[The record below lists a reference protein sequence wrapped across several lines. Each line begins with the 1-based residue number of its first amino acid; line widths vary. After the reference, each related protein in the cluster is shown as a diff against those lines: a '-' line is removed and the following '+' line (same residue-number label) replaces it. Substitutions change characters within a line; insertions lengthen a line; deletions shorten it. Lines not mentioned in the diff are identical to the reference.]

1 MPHRHRRPSTATT
14 PFTCSR
20 TAHRPHL
27 ASFGLLTVLALVLA
41 LSLSSCSGTP
51 SAAERGPI
59 AVHRAPQADLVLP
72 ATDAEGA
79 IAASAALFAS
89 AHVAVLS
96 GPGSVEQAGE
106 LAESLAVPVF
116 LVENAEGQAALEAQG
131 APEADQQPEAPA
143 AEGALAAEF
152 ERLGVQHTLLVG
164 TAKPTW
170 LSGEAEE
177 YPPAQ
182 GQESAQS
189 GSAAQPAGTDQPTQ
203 TGSTY
208 PTPADIHYLPATTT
222 APFPVITDGANPA
235 TLATVRAAGGAV
247 VESDPDPRASS
258 ATIQALAGS
267 AAAAAS
273 FGVDLPNL
281 SWQLAAVRTGTE
293 LPGGGQLVLEGK
305 RYVALYGSPV
315 TAALGVLGEQGVE
328 ETAARADA
336 HAQPYRA
343 LTEDTVIPAMELIV
357 TVAAGQPGDDG
368 NYSHEWDPDIFVPY
382 IETAARH
389 GQYVVL
395 DFQPGRSSFP
405 EQVKR
410 YEKLL
415 RYPNVGIA
423 LDPEWRLGPEDFPL
437 ERIGHVEI
445 AEVNETVR
453 WLADFVR
460 ENQLPQKAV
469 ILHQFQV
476 QMLRDVDQLDR
487 SRAEVALVI
496 HADGQGSQAAKQDT
510 WRTLHAHAPAGVAWG
525 WKNFYDED
533 KPMLTPEE
541 TYTQV
546 EPMPAFVSYQ

>member
-14 PFTCSR
+14 PFTFSR
-20 TAHRPHL
+20 TARRPHL
-27 ASFGLLTVLALVLA
+27 AAFGLLTALALVLA
-41 LSLSSCSGTP
+41 LSLSSCSGEP
-51 SAAERGPI
+51 SAEERGPI
-59 AVHRAPQADLVLP
+59 AVHRAPTADLVLP

-89 AHVAVLS
+89 SHVAVLS
-96 GPGSVEQAGE
+96 GPDSVEQAGG
-106 LAESLAVPVF
+106 LAKSLGVPVF
-116 LVENAEGQAALEAQG
+116 PAENAEAKPGAQG
-131 APEADQQPEAPA
+131 GPEADQQPEAQA
-143 AEGALAAEF
+143 SGNALAAEF
-152 ERLGVQHTLLVG
+152 ERLGVQHTFLVG
-164 TAKPTW
+164 TAKPDW

-182 GQESAQS
+182 GQESAQPDGTAQPS
-189 GSAAQPAGTDQPTQ
+189 GSA
-203 TGSTY
+203 Y

-222 APFPVITDGANPA
+222 APFPAITDGANPA

-247 VESDPDPRASS
+247 VESSPDPRASS

-267 AAAAAS
+267 EAVVAS

-281 SWQLAAVRTGTE
+281 SWQLAAARTGTE

-328 ETAARADA
+328 ETVARADA

-382 IETAARH
+382 IEAAARH

-405 EQVKR
+405 EQIKR

-460 ENQLPQKAV
+460 ENRLPQKVV

-476 QMLRDVDQLDR
+476 QMLRDIDQLDQ

-496 HADGQGSQAAKQDT
+496 HADGQGSQPAKQDT
-510 WRTLHAHAPAGVAWG
+510 WRTLHSHAPAGVAWG

-546 EPMPAFVSYQ
+546 EPIPAFVSYQ

>member
-267 AAAAAS
+267 AAAVAS

>member
-14 PFTCSR
+14 PFTLSR
-20 TAHRPHL
+20 TARRPHL
-27 ASFGLLTVLALVLA
+27 AAFGLLTVLALVLA
-41 LSLSSCSGTP
+41 LSLSSCSGEP

-72 ATDAEGA
+72 AADAEGA
-79 IAASAALFAS
+79 IAASAALFVS

-96 GPGSVEQAGE
+96 GPDSVEQAGE
-106 LAESLAVPVF
+106 LAQSLGVPVF
-116 LVENAEGQAALEAQG
+116 LVENAEAQPEAQG
-131 APEADQQPEAPA
+131 AREGDRHPGAPA
-143 AEGALAAEF
+143 AGNALAAEF

-164 TAKPTW
+164 TAKPAW

-177 YPPAQ
+177 YPPAAGQ
-182 GQESAQS
+182 GASQPAES
-189 GSAAQPAGTDQPTQ
+189 AQPAGTAQPTQ
-203 TGSTY
+203 TGPTHL
-208 PTPADIHYLPATTT
+208 TPADIHYLPATTT
-222 APFPVITDGANPA
+222 APFPAITDGANPA

-247 VESDPDPRASS
+247 VESHPDPRASS

-267 AAAAAS
+267 AAAVAS
-273 FGVDLPNL
+273 FGVDLPDL
-281 SWQLAAVRTGTE
+281 SWQVAAARSGTE

-382 IETAARH
+382 IEAAARH

-460 ENQLPQKAV
+460 ENQLPQKVV

-476 QMLRDVDQLDR
+476 QMLRDVDQLDQ

-496 HADGQGSQAAKQDT
+496 HADGQGSQPAKQDT
-510 WRTLHAHAPAGVAWG
+510 WRTLHSHAPAGVAWG

-546 EPMPAFVSYQ
+546 EPTPAFVSYQ

>member
-14 PFTCSR
+14 PFTLSR
-20 TAHRPHL
+20 TAHRPRL
-27 ASFGLLTVLALVLA
+27 AAFGLLTVLALVLA
-41 LSLSSCSGTP
+41 LSLSSCSGEP

-72 ATDAEGA
+72 AADVEGA

-89 AHVAVLS
+89 AQLAVLS

-106 LAESLAVPVF
+106 LAQSLGVPVF
-116 LVENAEGQAALEAQG
+116 LVENAEGQPEAQG
-131 APEADQQPEAPA
+131 APEAPA
-143 AEGALAAEF
+143 AGNALATEF

-164 TAKPTW
+164 TAKPAW

-177 YPPAQ
+177 YPPAE

-189 GSAAQPAGTDQPTQ
+189 TESAQPASTGQPTQ
-203 TGSTY
+203 TGSAY
-208 PTPADIHYLPATTT
+208 PTPADIHYLPAVTT
-222 APFPVITDGANPA
+222 APFPAITDGANPA

-247 VESDPDPRASS
+247 VESHPDPRASS

-267 AAAAAS
+267 AAAVAS

-281 SWQLAAVRTGTE
+281 SWQLAAARTGTE

-328 ETAARADA
+328 ETAARAA
-336 HAQPYRA
+336 EHAQPYRA

-382 IETAARH
+382 IEAAARH

-460 ENQLPQKAV
+460 AHQLPQKVV

-476 QMLRDVDQLDR
+476 QMLRDVDQLDQ

-510 WRTLHAHAPAGVAWG
+510 WRTLHSYALAGVAWG

-546 EPMPAFVSYQ
+546 EPTPAFVSYQ

>member
-1 MPHRHRRPSTATT
+1 MPHRHRRS
-14 PFTCSR
+14 
-20 TAHRPHL
+20 HL
-27 ASFGLLTVLALVLA
+27 ASLTLLAVLALVLA
-41 LSLSSCSGTP
+41 LGLSSCSSAP
-51 SAAERGPI
+51 SAQERGPI
-59 AVHRAPQADLVLP
+59 AVHRAPTADLVLP
-72 ATDAEGA
+72 VADMEGA
-79 IAASAALFAS
+79 LAASATLFAS
-89 AHVAVLS
+89 ARLAVVS
-96 GPGSVEQAGE
+96 GPDSVEQAGE
-106 LAESLAVPVF
+106 LAESLGVPVF
-116 LVENAEGQAALEAQG
+116 PVGNAQAHVAPLAPQG
-131 APEADQQPEAPA
+131 GAQPEAPI
-143 AEGALAAEF
+143 AESALAAEF
-152 ERLGVQHTLLVG
+152 ERLGVTHTLLVG
-164 TAKPTW
+164 TAAPAW
-170 LSGEAEE
+170 FSGTVEE
-177 YPPAQ
+177 YR
-182 GQESAQS
+182 
-189 GSAAQPAGTDQPTQ
+189 
-203 TGSTY
+203 Y
-208 PTPADIHYLPATTT
+208 PLTPADFHYLPATTT
-222 APFPVITDGANPA
+222 APFPVITDGANSA

-247 VESDPDPRASS
+247 VESGPDPRARS
-258 ATIQALAGS
+258 ATIRALAGS
-267 AAAAAS
+267 EAAVAS

-281 SWQLAAVRTGTE
+281 SWQLAAARTGTE
-293 LPGGGQLVLEGK
+293 LPGGGQLVLDGK

-328 ETAARADA
+328 ETVARAAA

-343 LTEDTVIPAMELIV
+343 LTEDAVIPALELIV
-357 TVAAGQPGDDG
+357 TVAAGQAGDDG
-368 NYSHEWDPDIFVPY
+368 NYSHEWDPDIFIPY
-382 IETAARH
+382 IEEAARH

-423 LDPEWRLGPEDFPL
+423 LDPEWRLGPDDFPL

-445 AEVNETVR
+445 SEVNETIN

-460 ENQLPQKAV
+460 ENQLPQKVV

-510 WRTLHAHAPAGVAWG
+510 WHTLHSYAPAGVAWG

-533 KPMLTPEE
+533 TPMLTPEE

-546 EPMPAFVSYQ
+546 EPTPAFVSYQ

>member
-1 MPHRHRRPSTATT
+1 MPHSHRRPSTTT
-14 PFTCSR
+14 PFTDSH
-20 TAHRPHL
+20 TARRPHP
-27 ASFGLLTVLALVLA
+27 AAFGLLTGLAVVLA
-41 LSLSSCSGTP
+41 LSLSSCGSSP
-51 SAAERGPI
+51 SVAERGPI
-59 AVHRAPQADLVLP
+59 AVHRAPAADLVLP
-72 ATDAEGA
+72 AADMEGA
-79 IAASAALFAS
+79 LAASAALFAS
-89 AHVAVLS
+89 AQLAVVS
-96 GPGSVEQAGE
+96 GPGFVEEAGK
-106 LAESLAVPVF
+106 LAESLGVPVF
-116 LVENAEGQAALEAQG
+116 PVENVET
-131 APEADQQPEAPA
+131 QPEASTA
-143 AEGALAAEF
+143 GSALAAEF
-152 ERLGVQHTLLVG
+152 ERLGVTRTLLVG
-164 TAKPTW
+164 TAAPAW
-170 LSGEAEE
+170 LGGEAEE
-177 YPPAQ
+177 YPPAEGQ
-182 GQESAQS
+182 GSVQS
-189 GSAAQPAGTDQPTQ
+189 TDTAQPTHPK
-203 TGSTY
+203 
-208 PTPADIHYLPATTT
+208 PADFHYLPATTT
-222 APFPVITDGANPA
+222 ASFPVVTDGANPA

-247 VESDPDPRASS
+247 VASDPDPRASS

-267 AAAAAS
+267 EAAVAS
-273 FGVDLPNL
+273 FGIDLPNL
-281 SWQLAAVRTGTE
+281 SWQLAAARTGTE
-293 LPGGGQLVLEGK
+293 LPGGGQLVLDGK

-328 ETAARADA
+328 ETAARADT
-336 HAQPYRA
+336 HAQPYRE
-343 LTEDTVIPAMELIV
+343 LTEDTVIPALELIV
-357 TVAAGQPGDDG
+357 TVAAGQAGDDG
-368 NYSHEWDPDIFVPY
+368 NYSHEWDPDIFIPY
-382 IETAARH
+382 IEAAARH

-423 LDPEWRLGPEDFPL
+423 LDPEWRLGPDDFPL

-460 ENQLPQKAV
+460 ENQLPQKVV

-476 QMLRDVDQLDR
+476 QMLRDVDQLDQ

-510 WRTLHAHAPAGVAWG
+510 WRTLHSHAPAGVAWG

-546 EPMPAFVSYQ
+546 EPTPAFVSYQ

>member
-20 TAHRPHL
+20 TARRPHL

-41 LSLSSCSGTP
+41 LSLSSCSGAP

-96 GPGSVEQAGE
+96 DPGSVGQAGE
-106 LAESLAVPVF
+106 LAQSLGVPVF
-116 LVENAEGQAALEAQG
+116 LVENAEAQG
-131 APEADQQPEAPA
+131 TK
-143 AEGALAAEF
+143 GALAAEF

-164 TAKPTW
+164 TAKPAW
-170 LSGEAEE
+170 LSGGADE
-177 YPPAQ
+177 YPPAA
-182 GQESAQS
+182 GRESAQS
-189 GSAAQPAGTDQPTQ
+189 GSAAQPAGTDQPAQ
-203 TGSTY
+203 TG
-208 PTPADIHYLPATTT
+208 PTHPAPTDIHYLPATTT
-222 APFPVITDGANPA
+222 AAFPVITDGANPA

-247 VESDPDPRASS
+247 VESGPDPRASS
-258 ATIQALAGS
+258 ATIQALAGR
-267 AAAAAS
+267 AAAVAS

-281 SWQLAAVRTGTE
+281 SWQLAAARTGTE

-328 ETAARADA
+328 ETATRAA
-336 HAQPYRA
+336 EHAQPYRA
-343 LTEDTVIPAMELIV
+343 LTQDTVIPAMELIV
-357 TVAAGQPGDDG
+357 TVAAGAAGDDG

-382 IETAARH
+382 IEAAARH

-460 ENQLPQKAV
+460 ENQLPQKVV

-476 QMLRDVDQLDR
+476 QMLRDVDQLDQ

-510 WRTLHAHAPAGVAWG
+510 WRTLHSYAPAGVAWG

>member
-20 TAHRPHL
+20 TARRPHL

-41 LSLSSCSGTP
+41 LSLSSCSGEP

-96 GPGSVEQAGE
+96 GPGTVEQAGE
-106 LAESLAVPVF
+106 LAQSLGVPVF
-116 LVENAEGQAALEAQG
+116 LVENAEAQG
-131 APEADQQPEAPA
+131 TK
-143 AEGALAAEF
+143 GALAAEF
-152 ERLGVQHTLLVG
+152 ERLGVQHTFLVG
-164 TAKPTW
+164 TAKPAW
-170 LSGEAEE
+170 LSGEADE
-177 YPPAQ
+177 YPPAE
-182 GQESAQS
+182 GQESDQS
-189 GSAAQPAGTDQPTQ
+189 TNPM
-203 TGSTY
+203 
-208 PTPADIHYLPATTT
+208 PADFNYLPATTT
-222 APFPVITDGANPA
+222 AAFPVITDGANPA

-247 VESDPDPRASS
+247 VESHPDPRASS

-267 AAAAAS
+267 GAAVAS

-281 SWQLAAVRTGTE
+281 SWQLAAARTGTE

-328 ETAARADA
+328 ETAARAA
-336 HAQPYRA
+336 EHAQPYRA

-382 IETAARH
+382 IEAAARH

-445 AEVNETVR
+445 AEVNETVQ

-460 ENQLPQKAV
+460 ENQLPQKVV

-476 QMLRDVDQLDR
+476 QMLRDVDQLDQ

-510 WRTLHAHAPAGVAWG
+510 WRTLHSHAPAGVAWG

>member
-222 APFPVITDGANPA
+222 APFPFITDGANPA

-267 AAAAAS
+267 AAAVAS

>member
-14 PFTCSR
+14 PFTDSH
-20 TAHRPHL
+20 TARRAHP
-27 ASFGLLTVLALVLA
+27 AAFGLLTVLALVLA
-41 LSLSSCSGTP
+41 LSLSSCSGEP
-51 SAAERGPI
+51 SVEERGPI
-59 AVHRAPQADLVLP
+59 AVHRAPTADLVLP

-89 AHVAVLS
+89 AQLAVLS

-106 LAESLAVPVF
+106 LAESLGVPVF
-116 LVENAEGQAALEAQG
+116 PVGNAET
-131 APEADQQPEAPA
+131 QPEASTA
-143 AEGALAAEF
+143 GSTLAAEF

-164 TAKPTW
+164 TPKPAW
-170 LSGEAEE
+170 LNGEAEE
-177 YPPAQ
+177 YQPAESRESAPPA
-182 GQESAQS
+182 ESAQPDGTAQPS
-189 GSAAQPAGTDQPTQ
+189 GSAHPAPSDF
-203 TGSTY
+203 
-208 PTPADIHYLPATTT
+208 HYLPATT
-222 APFPVITDGANPA
+222 ASFPVVTDGANPA

-247 VESDPDPRASS
+247 VESSPDPRASS
-258 ATIQALAGS
+258 ATIQALAGGE
-267 AAAAAS
+267 AAVAS

-281 SWQLAAVRTGTE
+281 SWQLAAARTGTE
-293 LPGGGQLVLEGK
+293 LPGGGQLVLDGK

-328 ETAARADA
+328 ETAARADM

-357 TVAAGQPGDDG
+357 TVAAGQAGDDG
-368 NYSHEWDPDIFVPY
+368 NYSHEWDPDIFIPY
-382 IETAARH
+382 IEAAARH

-423 LDPEWRLGPEDFPL
+423 LDPEWRLGPDDFPL

-460 ENQLPQKAV
+460 ENQLPQKVV

-476 QMLRDVDQLDR
+476 QMLRDVDQLDQ

-510 WRTLHAHAPAGVAWG
+510 WRTLHSHAPAGVAWG

-546 EPMPAFVSYQ
+546 EPTPAFVSYQ

>member
-143 AEGALAAEF
+143 AGGALAAEF

-164 TAKPTW
+164 TAKPAW
-170 LSGEAEE
+170 LSGEADE

-182 GQESAQS
+182 GEESDQS
-189 GSAAQPAGTDQPTQ
+189 TNPV
-203 TGSTY
+203 
-208 PTPADIHYLPATTT
+208 PADFDYLPATTT
-222 APFPVITDGANPA
+222 APFPAITDGANPA

-247 VESDPDPRASS
+247 VESHPDPRASS
-258 ATIQALAGS
+258 ATIQALVGS
-267 AAAAAS
+267 AAAVAS
-273 FGVDLPNL
+273 FGVDLPDL
-281 SWQLAAVRTGTE
+281 SWQLAAARTGTE

-328 ETAARADA
+328 ETAARAA
-336 HAQPYRA
+336 EHAEPYRA

-382 IETAARH
+382 IEAAARH

-423 LDPEWRLGPEDFPL
+423 LDPEWRLGPDDFPL

-460 ENQLPQKAV
+460 AHQLPQKVV

-476 QMLRDVDQLDR
+476 QMLRDVDQLDQ

-510 WRTLHAHAPAGVAWG
+510 WRTLHSYAPEGVAWG

-541 TYTQV
+541 TYIQV
-546 EPMPAFVSYQ
+546 EPTPAFVSYQ